1 MNDQAAEI
9 QELQQ
14 QLQHERQLREQ
25 LETQLQ
31 EALWQAESAQ
41 RAKESFVA
49 NMNHELHT
57 PLSAILGFAEL
68 LNEDVKNGYY
78 EGMSTDLAKIIQAG
92 MQLLS
97 RINELLDLSKLEA
110 DKMHVHITEFTVRNE
125 IERVVE
131 QLRPLLTEQGNTI
144 TVYIDEDI
152 TTMQGDAA
160 KVRQILS
167 NLLDNANKFTVE
179 GTIKLLVRGTKI
191 NDVAHTEFEIEDSG
205 IGIAPEHLE
214 RIFHAFTQADP
225 SATRHYEGMGLGLH
239 ICQQLCHLMQ
249 GEISVESKAGEG
261 AAFRFWLP
269 TKLEPARYQRADG
282 E

>member
-1 MNDQAAEI
+1 MSDQAAEL
-9 QELQQ
+9 QELQR
-14 QLQHERQLREQ
+14 QLQHERQQRQQ
-25 LETQLQ
+25 LEAQLQ
-31 EALWQAESAQ
+31 EALWQAEAAQ
-41 RAKESFVA
+41 RAKDSFVA

-78 EGMSTDLAKIIQAG
+78 EGMSADLEKIIQAG

-110 DKMHVHITEFTVRNE
+110 DKMHVHITEFKVSDE

-131 QLRPLLTEQGNTI
+131 QFRPLLAEQGNTI

-167 NLLDNANKFTVE
+167 NLLDNANKFTIE
-179 GTIKLLVRGTKI
+179 GTLNLLVRATEI
-191 NDVAHTEFEIEDSG
+191 QDVACTEFEIQDSG

-239 ICQQLCHLMQ
+239 ICQQLCHLMR
-249 GEISVESKAGEG
+249 GEISVESKPGEG
-261 AAFRFWLP
+261 AVFRFWLP
-269 TKLEPARYQRADG
+269 AKLDPALYQREGGA
-282 E
+282 